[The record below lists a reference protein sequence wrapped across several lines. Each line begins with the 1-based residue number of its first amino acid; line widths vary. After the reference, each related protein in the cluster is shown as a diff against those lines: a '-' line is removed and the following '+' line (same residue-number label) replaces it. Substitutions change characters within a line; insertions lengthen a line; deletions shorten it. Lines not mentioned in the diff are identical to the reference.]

1 MTPTTSSTAAAE
13 VQGLLRLALEHA
25 RRTARTPWL
34 SLTLRGTKIAIR
46 VIRSFDTRVQ
56 VWLAPQQGAP
66 TEAQVKWI
74 TKALGLK
81 GVTEQEYPLFGNN
94 KALLLESTYYDV
106 RHSQTDPYPSP
117 V

>member
-1 MTPTTSSTAAAE
+1 MTPTTSSAAAAE

-66 TEAQVKWI
+66 TEAQVKWLCK
-74 TKALGLK
+74 TLGLK
-81 GVTEQEYPLFGNN
+81 GVNQQEYPLFGNN

-106 RHSQTDPYPSP
+106 RHGQTDPYPSP